1 MKREEGRIW
10 HWLDA
15 PELPGEG
22 VEVAG
27 ELDWARRH
35 LLMRTQIPQHDRQHP
50 PVEYETLHYRQN
62 TPAEQPSA
70 GNQPFTEIRRFDV
83 VV

>member
-1 MKREEGRIW
+1 
-10 HWLDA
+10 
-15 PELPGEG
+15 
-22 VEVAG
+22 
-27 ELDWARRH
+27 
-35 LLMRTQIPQHDRQHP
+35 MRTQIPQHDRQHP